1 MLAQPGLCHRR
12 QRLPG
17 WQSQKS
23 RFGESIRRR
32 TRTCSRQVWP
42 RTRGGTPLRGRR
54 QAAVKGLPLTRLE
67 ARLGVDSLGVPQE
80 VTLLVAALEEVCREA
95 LQEVGIQEAVRREA
109 ERLAELEAHLVG
121 QEAASVDREVR
132 LVDREVRLVGR
143 EVHLRG
149 REVPREA
156 QGARLVAEVAGAVP
170 RQTLTGPAEDP
181 SIMIRFS

>member
-1 MLAQPGLCHRR
+1 M
-12 QRLPG
+12 
-17 WQSQKS
+17 
-23 RFGESIRRR
+23 
-32 TRTCSRQVWP
+32 
-42 RTRGGTPLRGRR
+42 

-80 VTLLVAALEEVCREA
+80 VTLLAAALEEVCREA
-95 LQEVGIQEAVRREA
+95 LQEVGIREAARREA

-181 SIMIRFS
+181 STMIRFS